1 MTRFFLVSLILL
13 IFILRVSAAKKELTD
28 PQNELQHKKA
38 EIKKS
43 DPQIELQYKK
53 EEMKR
58 FGLLVEEHV
67 DGTVSRIRLKNDF
80 ERDSDYELQGGKY
93 IYWIAPEAM
102 DKKLET
108 EEKAEINKKAA
119 PAAPNKKTKKAP
131 DVPDKGLSD
140 GVHVEIPWC
149 GLEENPMDNCDPQS
163 RKVKKVGIAVV
174 KDIKD
179 AYKLTGEKLH
189 IPRGATGSVVHFR
202 RWDAQG
208 KPVKGPIRMK
218 LRGIEHFPGI
228 YRFPDNEGDAESEGK
243 LLLAD
248 DEKNKVEPCVDEDGN
263 KEMGCLVIE
272 SQGSS
277 SFAALIFENDVPCP
291 LDLLIVSAQPSTL
304 APDEFAE
311 VKKYMRARVNSF
323 LTRHP
328 GYFIGIE
335 QYHNGALIACP
346 LTNDKQLLFACID
359 GTPYNTAVI
368 EGTVLGVG
376 QGQGS
381 EYIATAS
388 AMSLAGR
395 HLLSWWRVQG
405 EAAGRSIPEF
415 AVELVLPGPSRDQ
428 QGYYSDDPFLLWMTY
443 TATPPN
449 YGIKRMLAV
458 NYKTTPLIELD
469 QFPAK
474 GMLQHTYVVH
484 PVADLERCG
493 AEEIRFCPADY
504 DCVVG
509 DGKEVTFSCPYE
521 SVIMEHCYK
530 CVHDIDHEVVIC
542 DGWTEED
549 IRAQCESPV
558 PIASPSPVI

>member
-272 SQGSS
+272 SQVLPPVCT
-277 SFAALIFENDVPCP
+277 SFHPILPCMAFSPLLPTCTVPYPALPAC
-291 LDLLIVSAQPSTL
+291 SALPS
-304 APDEFAE
+304 F
-311 VKKYMRARVNSF
+311 
-323 LTRHP
+323 
-328 GYFIGIE
+328 
-335 QYHNGALIACP
+335 P
-346 LTNDKQLLFACID
+346 LT
-359 GTPYNTAVI
+359 
-368 EGTVLGVG
+368 
-376 QGQGS
+376 
-381 EYIATAS
+381 
-388 AMSLAGR
+388 
-395 HLLSWWRVQG
+395 H
-405 EAAGRSIPEF
+405 RSSP
-415 AVELVLPGPSRDQ
+415 R
-428 QGYYSDDPFLLWMTY
+428 
-443 TATPPN
+443 
-449 YGIKRMLAV
+449 LAV
-458 NYKTTPLIELD
+458 TIFRDARDRPVCMSGIAHCIPVCVALD
-469 QFPAK
+469 N
-474 GMLQHTYVVH
+474 
-484 PVADLERCG
+484 
-493 AEEIRFCPADY
+493 
-504 DCVVG
+504 G
-509 DGKEVTFSCPYE
+509 DKPCS
-521 SVIMEHCYK
+521 
-530 CVHDIDHEVVIC
+530 
-542 DGWTEED
+542 
-549 IRAQCESPV
+549 
-558 PIASPSPVI
+558 